1 MHRDDIRADR
11 SDGCYLMYCDA
22 DEVQKQN
29 MLHCDLSVE
38 SVGFVVVVVC
48 VAVVVAAGMYVFI
61 VACCSFLIYAM
72 ITVAF
77 LVVDVVDAG
86 AANIM
91 KNRLRGRHSF
101 GKC

>member
-38 SVGFVVVVVC
+38 SVVVV

-72 ITVAF
+72 ISVAF